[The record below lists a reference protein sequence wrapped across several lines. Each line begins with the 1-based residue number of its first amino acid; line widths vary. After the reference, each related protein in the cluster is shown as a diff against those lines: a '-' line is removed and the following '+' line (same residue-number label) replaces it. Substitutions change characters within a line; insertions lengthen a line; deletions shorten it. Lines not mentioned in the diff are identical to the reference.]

1 MSQLIARQVMG
12 RINGACSLI
21 APMADIAGDLMQLS
35 QADRE
40 KENKRAEEHR
50 TELCAAYGY
59 APSPTVN
66 KPFAYADGVAIIPV
80 HGSLI
85 NRFGQSWG
93 FVTGYNFITSQLR
106 MALADDDVKAIIL
119 DCNSPGGEAA
129 GCFETSDAI
138 YEARGDKPIVAV
150 VDSNSMSACYAIA
163 SAADKIVVTPTGS
176 VGSIGVVA
184 MHVSME
190 GMLEKAGFKVNLIY
204 SGEHKVDGNP
214 FQDLPDSVRADI
226 KRGVDASR
234 GKFASLVARNRG
246 LDVEAVLKTEAAVY
260 RTEEALQLGLIDE
273 VATPQNA
280 VLNLFNE
287 LSGSTNDDPE
297 NDMPPEDNAQA
308 PATAAAPTAAAPA
321 AAAPA
326 AAAPAAAAP
335 AVDQSAVQAAERQ
348 RCSGILTCEA
358 AAANPGLA
366 NHLAF
371 NTSMSVDEA
380 KQMLAASA
388 PAQAAAAPAAAAPAA
403 AAPTNAFAAAMNS
416 GQQPNIGAN
425 AEGQQAAG
433 GASDEKSASF
443 ILASY
448 KQATGQ
454 DLH

>member
-50 TELCAAYGY
+50 SELCAAYGY
-59 APSPTVN
+59 PPSAGAN

-138 YEARGDKPIVAV
+138 YEARGKKPIVAV
-150 VDSNSMSACYAIA
+150 VDSMALSACYGVA
-163 SAADKIVVTPTGS
+163 SAADKIVLTPTGS
-176 VGSIGVVA
+176 AGSIGVVA

-190 GMLEKAGFKVNLIY
+190 AMLEKAGFKVNLIY

-260 RTEEALQLGLIDE
+260 RAEEALQLGLIDE

-287 LSGSTNDDPE
+287 LSGSTIEDPE

-335 AVDQSAVQAAERQ
+335 TVDQSAVQAAERQ
-348 RCSGILTCEA
+348 RCSGILTCEG

-388 PAQAAAAPAAAAPAA
+388 PAQAAAAPVPAAAPQA
-403 AAPTNAFAAAMNS
+403 NAFAAAMNS
-416 GQQPNIGAN
+416 SQQPNIGAN
-425 AEGQQAAG
+425 APGDGQQAAG
-433 GASDEKSASF
+433 GAVDEKSASF
-443 ILASY
+443 ILSSY